1 MIVIFLQCSFK
12 LCMLTEL
19 WTLIYTVQ
27 RHSSTRSY
35 ISCPGRATTPRSV
48 QISRQTVIWNQLY
61 MWPFLFCNFFIDELF
76 QASGK
81 IGDLISALDRFEPR
95 SSYLYYHMA
104 QIFSRIVSWYIN
116 FDKYNYIWFCNI
128 TMHRVLYQYVSRWS
142 QRPLIVKPILD
153 SVLALSLYKVTSILL
168 QSVF

>member
-1 MIVIFLQCSFK
+1 
-12 LCMLTEL
+12 
-19 WTLIYTVQ
+19 
-27 RHSSTRSY
+27 
-35 ISCPGRATTPRSV
+35 
-48 QISRQTVIWNQLY
+48 
-61 MWPFLFCNFFIDELF
+61 MWPFLFCNFFIDLLF

-153 SVLALSLYKVTSILL
+153 SVLALSLYKVTSIIL
-168 QSVF
+168 QSVFLKKKKALNLLLALLTTWSVKITYYVTNSLFIGMLNKNC